1 MVDPD
6 AGEGQTYNPL
16 YRSLIA
22 FFAITFFA
30 AGGAYGLGTC
40 VLYALGTAVGF
51 LLISLAFSG
60 LRERLAYAESPKAFR
75 GLPLL
80 LVTAALLYLS
90 FMGFVGMSF

>member
-1 MVDPD
+1 MLGTV
-6 AGEGQTYNPL
+6 L
-16 YRSLIA
+16 R
-22 FFAITFFA
+22 A